1 MFEMWAKIKDEI
13 FVDIKNY
20 DGRYKIGNK
29 GTILSFSRSSDNRYK
44 DKKWILKQHEDKNG
58 YMYVTLQKDKKRK
71 TIKVH
76 RLVAEHFIKNKN
88 NYPCV
93 NHIDSNRKN
102 NEVSNLEWCT
112 HKQNTQWA
120 LKTGRFDNMKK
131 LNSER
136 MKNNPLNGYIYANK
150 LTKKKIGQ
158 YDKNNNL
165 IKIYESISEASRKT
179 GITIT
184 SISYSANGRR
194 KSGGGY
200 LWHFV

>member
-1 MFEMWAKIKDEI
+1 MLKIKGED

-20 DGRYKIGNK
+20 DGRYKIGDK
-29 GTILSFSRSSDNRYK
+29 GTVIGVSRSKDNRYNNK
-44 DKKWILKQHEDKNG
+44 QWILKQYEDKNG

-76 RLVAEHFIKNKN
+76 RLVAEHFIENEN

-102 NEVSNLEWCT
+102 NDVSNLEWVT
-112 HKQNTQWA
+112 HKQNMEHA
-120 LKTGRFDNMKK
+120 VKNHRFDNMAK
-131 LNSER
+131 LNSKR
-136 MKNNPLNGYIYANK
+136 MKGNKLNGYIYANEI
-150 LTKKKIGQ
+150 TKKKIIQ
-158 YDKNNNL
+158 CDLDDNF
-165 IKIYESISEASRKT
+165 IKEYESISEASRQT
-179 GITIT
+179 GINIM
-184 SISYSANGRR
+184 SISCCANKKR

>member
-1 MFEMWAKIKDEI
+1 MLKIKEEI

-29 GTILSFSRSSDNRYK
+29 GTVIGISRSKDNRYNNK
-44 DKKWILKQHEDKNG
+44 QWILKQYEDRNG

-76 RLVAEHFIKNKN
+76 RLVAEHFIENKN

-102 NEVSNLEWCT
+102 NDVSNLEFCT

-120 LKTGRFDNMKK
+120 LKTSRFDNMKK

-136 MKNNPLNGYIYANK
+136 MKDNKLNGYIYANEI
-150 LTKKKIGQ
+150 TKKKIIQ
-158 YDKNNNL
+158 CDLDDNF
-165 IKIYESISEASRKT
+165 IKEYQSVSEASRQT

-184 SISYSANGRR
+184 SISYSANKKR
-194 KSGGGY
+194 KTGGGY

>member
-1 MFEMWAKIKDEI
+1 MLKIKDEE
-13 FVDIKNY
+13 FVDIKEY
-20 DGRYKIGNK
+20 DGRYKIGDK
-29 GTILSFSRSSDNRYK
+29 GTVIGVSRSKDERYK
-44 DKKWILKQHEDKNG
+44 HKQWILKQYEDKNG

-76 RLVAEHFIKNKN
+76 RLVAEHFIPNPN

-102 NEVSNLEWCT
+102 NDVFNLEWVT
-112 HKQNTQWA
+112 HKQNMEHA
-120 LKTGRFDNMKK
+120 VKNHRFDNMAK

-136 MKNNPLNGYIYANK
+136 MKGNKLNGYIYANEI
-150 LTKKKIGQ
+150 TKKKIGQ
-158 YDKNNNL
+158 YDKNDNL
-165 IKIYESISEASRKT
+165 IKIYESISEASRQT
-179 GITIT
+179 GINIM
-184 SISYSANGRR
+184 SISCCANKKR

>member
-1 MFEMWAKIKDEI
+1 MLKIKDET

-29 GTILSFSRSSDNRYK
+29 GTVIGVSRSKDNRYNNK
-44 DKKWILKQHEDKNG
+44 QWILKQYEDKNG
-58 YMYVTLQKDKKRK
+58 YMYVTLQKNKNRK
-71 TIKVH
+71 TIRVH
-76 RLVAEHFIKNKN
+76 RLVAEHFIENKN

-102 NEVSNLEWCT
+102 NDVSNLEFCT

-136 MKNNPLNGYIYANK
+136 MKKRKVWKGRWC
-150 LTKKKIGQ
+150 
-158 YDKNNNL
+158 KN
-165 IKIYESISEASRKT
+165 A
-179 GITIT
+179 
-184 SISYSANGRR
+184 
-194 KSGGGY
+194 
-200 LWHFV
+200 

>member
-1 MFEMWAKIKDEI
+1 MLKIKDEE

-29 GTILSFSRSSDNRYK
+29 GTVIGVSRSKDERYK
-44 DKKWILKQHEDKNG
+44 HKQWILKQYEDKNG
-58 YMYVTLQKDKKRK
+58 YMYVTLQKSKKRK

-76 RLVAEHFIKNKN
+76 RLVAEHFIPNPN

-102 NEVSNLEWCT
+102 NDVFNLEWVT
-112 HKQNTQWA
+112 QKQNMEHA
-120 LKTGRFDNMKK
+120 VKNHRFDNMAK

-136 MKNNPLNGYIYANK
+136 MKGNKLNGYIYANEI
-150 LTKKKIGQ
+150 TKKKIIQ
-158 YDKNNNL
+158 CDLDDNF
-165 IKIYESISEASRKT
+165 IKEYQSISEASRQT

-184 SISYSANGRR
+184 SISYCANKKR

>member
-1 MFEMWAKIKDEI
+1 MLKIKEET
-13 FVDIKNY
+13 FVDIKDY
-20 DGRYKIGNK
+20 DGRYKIGDK
-29 GTILSFSRSSDNRYK
+29 GTVIGVSRSKDERYK
-44 DKKWILKQHEDKNG
+44 HKQWILKQYEDKNS

-76 RLVAEHFIKNKN
+76 RLVAEHFIENEN

-102 NEVSNLEWCT
+102 NDVSNLEWVT
-112 HKQNTQWA
+112 HKQNMEHA
-120 LKTGRFDNMKK
+120 VKNHRFDNMAK
-131 LNSER
+131 LNSKR
-136 MKNNPLNGYIYANK
+136 MKGNKLNGYIYANEI
-150 LTKKKIGQ
+150 TKKKIIQ
-158 YDKNNNL
+158 CDLDDNF
-165 IKIYESISEASRKT
+165 IKEYQSISEASRQT

-184 SISYSANGRR
+184 SISYCANGIR

>member
-1 MFEMWAKIKDEI
+1 MLKIKDELFI
-13 FVDIKNY
+13 DIKGY

-29 GTILSFSRSSDNRYK
+29 GTVIGISRSNDNRYK
-44 DKKWILKQHEDKNG
+44 NKQWILKQYEDRNG
-58 YMYVTLQKDKKRK
+58 YMYVTLQKNKKRK
-71 TIKVH
+71 TIKIH
-76 RLVAEHFIKNKN
+76 RLVAEHFIENKN

-102 NEVSNLEWCT
+102 NDASNLEFCT

-136 MKNNPLNGYIYANK
+136 MKDNKLNGYIYANEI
-150 LTKKKIGQ
+150 TKKKIIQ
-158 YDKNNNL
+158 CDLDDNF
-165 IKIYESISEASRKT
+165 IKEYQSISEASRQT

-184 SISYSANGRR
+184 GISYCANGIR

>member
-1 MFEMWAKIKDEI
+1 MLKIKEET

-29 GTILSFSRSSDNRYK
+29 GTVIGVSRSKDNRYNNK
-44 DKKWILKQHEDKNG
+44 QWILKQYEDKNG
-58 YMYVTLQKDKKRK
+58 YMYVTLQKDKNRK

-76 RLVAEHFIKNKN
+76 RLVAEHFIENEN

-102 NEVSNLEWCT
+102 NDVSNLEFCT

-136 MKNNPLNGYIYANK
+136 MKKREAWKGRWC
-150 LTKKKIGQ
+150 
-158 YDKNNNL
+158 KN
-165 IKIYESISEASRKT
+165 A
-179 GITIT
+179 
-184 SISYSANGRR
+184 
-194 KSGGGY
+194 
-200 LWHFV
+200 

>member
-1 MFEMWAKIKDEI
+1 MLKIKEEI
-13 FVDIKNY
+13 FVDIKGY
-20 DGRYKIGNK
+20 DERYKIGNK
-29 GTILSFSRSSDNRYK
+29 GTVIGISRSKDNRYNNK
-44 DKKWILKQHEDKNG
+44 QWILKQYEDRNG

-76 RLVAEHFIKNKN
+76 RLVAEHFIENKN

-102 NEVSNLEWCT
+102 NDVSNLEWVT
-112 HKQNTQWA
+112 YKQNMEHA
-120 LKTGRFDNMKK
+120 VKNHRFDNMAK

-136 MKNNPLNGYIYANK
+136 MKSNKLNGYIYANEI
-150 LTKKKIGQ
+150 TKKKIIQ
-158 YDKNNNL
+158 CDLDDNF
-165 IKIYESISEASRKT
+165 IKKYQSISEASRQT

-184 SISYSANGRR
+184 SISYCANGIR